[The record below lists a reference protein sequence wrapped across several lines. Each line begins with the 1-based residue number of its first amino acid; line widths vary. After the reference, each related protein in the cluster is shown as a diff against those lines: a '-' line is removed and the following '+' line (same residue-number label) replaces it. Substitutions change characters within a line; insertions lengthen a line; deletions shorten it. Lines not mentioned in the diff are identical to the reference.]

1 MARPPLTAVGYIHLK
16 DDRVI
21 PIEDMTAEEKERV
34 KKSTSERL
42 SRVMSEYYRQH
53 PDEFELLN

>member
-21 PIEDMTAEEKERV
+21 PIEDMTSEERERV
-34 KKSTSERL
+34 KNSMEERL
-42 SRVMSEYYRQH
+42 SRVMSEYYRIH
-53 PDEFELLN
+53 PDEFKSLN